1 MLNNELNKNDV
12 EIILNNHKNFFNS
25 QKTLNINFRIEN
37 LKKLKHSIKNYEIEI
52 TNALYKDLGKSEFE
66 SYATEIGF
74 VLSSIEHAIKN
85 IKKWSKPKKVNSPLH
100 LLPSKSEIIKHP
112 YGVVLIMGPYNYPFQ
127 LLIEPLIGAIAA
139 GNCAVL
145 KPSEVAPNV
154 SNVVKKLICK
164 TFDNNY
170 ISCVEGSIE
179 TNTSLINSSFDYI
192 FFTGSV
198 PVGKIVMNAASK
210 NLIPVTLELGGKSP
224 VIVDKSANIK
234 VAADRIIWGK
244 TINAGQTCVAP
255 DYIFVD
261 KKVKDILI
269 NELKNSIIEFYG
281 DNIKENKDFGR
292 IINNK
297 HFNRLKSILE
307 KDKDSIIFGG
317 NTDEITKYIEP
328 TILDVNSFDSACM
341 KEELF
346 GPLLPIITYEKLD
359 DAILYIN
366 QNEKPLALYIF
377 TENKNVENEVLN
389 RTQSGGV
396 SINDTISH
404 IINPELPFGGIGNS
418 GMGSYHGKYSFDTF
432 SHERSIIKKSTK
444 INITLA
450 YPPFNKNKLK
460 YVKKFLK

>member
-1 MLNNELNKNDV
+1 
-12 EIILNNHKNFFNS
+12 
-25 QKTLNINFRIEN
+25 
-37 LKKLKHSIKNYEIEI
+37 
-52 TNALYKDLGKSEFE
+52 
-66 SYATEIGF
+66 
-74 VLSSIEHAIKN
+74 
-85 IKKWSKPKKVNSPLH
+85 
-100 LLPSKSEIIKHP
+100 
-112 YGVVLIMGPYNYPFQ
+112 
-127 LLIEPLIGAIAA
+127 
-139 GNCAVL
+139 
-145 KPSEVAPNV
+145 
-154 SNVVKKLICK
+154 
-164 TFDNNY
+164 
-170 ISCVEGSIE
+170 
-179 TNTSLINSSFDYI
+179 
-192 FFTGSV
+192 
-198 PVGKIVMNAASK
+198 MNAASK

-404 IINPELPFGGIGNS
+404 IINPELPFGGIGSS
-418 GMGSYHGKYSFDTF
+418 GMGCYHGKYSFDTF